1 MKIFTGETV
10 EIERGPVVRRT
21 LHSFLVVVVA
31 VSWPLLRD
39 SFVELSDLSVSIMW
53 PSIVLYLNIS
63 LLVEY

>member
-1 MKIFTGETV
+1 LVKIFTGETV

-39 SFVELSDLSVSIMW
+39 SFVEL
-53 PSIVLYLNIS
+53 
-63 LLVEY
+63 